1 MVFDKLLEGF
11 GKWCDAKVQGD
22 QNNRLNN
29 IFVIKKEKTE
39 QALILKQ
46 YFFENQE
53 PVLVIEKQMNFQKI
67 GIPYLISTDNL
78 KFLVHILLMLAKS
91 CGITHKKKAI
101 SPS

>member
-11 GKWCDAKVQGD
+11 GKWCDAKIQGD

-46 YFFENQE
+46 YFFENHE

-67 GIPYLISTDNL
+67 GIPYLISTDNF
-78 KFLVHILLMLAKS
+78 KYLVHILLILV
-91 CGITHKKKAI
+91 
-101 SPS
+101 